1 MFVAD
6 KALQK
11 TKATKSS
18 YLNTIDIASQ
28 VPSLGFEIKKKT
40 SCASLNLKSFHL
52 FSEVQVDQRKIAKRE
67 RYNHTLC
74 GNRLIPSCNEIK
86 GVLK

>member
-18 YLNTIDIASQ
+18 YLDIDRHRQ
-28 VPSLGFEIKKKT
+28 VPSLGFEIKRKHR
-40 SCASLNLKSFHL
+40 AQVVNLKSFHL

-74 GNRLIPSCNEIK
+74 GNRLIPSCNEFK